1 MKPSPVQLLQLTFRK
16 VCVELDEKHCPAELP
31 NPLTSLFSFE
41 GVTLK
46 TNVGFGERDDIPAEE
61 GKVFQLDFEL
71 IVDNEIREG
80 EKEQRFSPYLI
91 GVRAVAIVRVPP
103 GAEKLGLS
111 HDLGIVNGAALVWSS
126 LREQIASVTSRM
138 PMGQVM
144 LPTVHFHD
152 LKSGSQEPTSQNKAR
167 TRSNLHVNN
176 QMAG

>member
-1 MKPSPVQLLQLTFRK
+1 MRPSPVQLLQLTFRK

-46 TNVGFGERDDIPAEE
+46 TNVGFGERDDMPAKE

-71 IVDNEIREG
+71 IVDNEVCEG
-80 EKEQRFSPYLI
+80 DKEQRFSPYLI
-91 GVRAVAIVRVPP
+91 GVRAVAIVRVLS
-103 GAEKLGLS
+103 GAEKLGPS

-126 LREQIASVTSRM
+126 FREQIASMTSRM
-138 PMGQVM
+138 PMGQAM

-152 LKSGSQEPTSQNKAR
+152 LKSGPQQPASQNKAG
-167 TRSNLHVNN
+167 TRSNLPANKK
-176 QMAG
+176 MAG